1 MKWGTWIA
9 VVLAL
14 GGCASVSD
22 IQQTPPTMNV
32 ISGKKPNEYAHCVDT
47 ILNKSRG
54 PSLMTP
60 HKNGI
65 KMVVRDRL
73 STSPAALLDIEERS
87 NGSSIRLYES
97 MSNNPLRSSA
107 VLDAATRCISGQP

>member
-1 MKWGTWIA
+1 MKWGVWVA
-9 VVLAL
+9 VLAL
-14 GGCASVSD
+14 SGCASVKD
-22 IQQTPPTMNV
+22 IQQTPPTLNV
-32 ISGKKPNEYAHCVDT
+32 ISGKKPNEYAQCVDT
-47 ILNKSRG
+47 ILIKSRG
-54 PSLMTP
+54 PSLLTP

-87 NGSSIRLYES
+87 NGSSIKLYES